1 MKFLTLGP
9 AGSNHEFVTRRYL
22 DFHGLRD
29 RASVDLV
36 PDFDRGADAVLQGA
50 ADFMVQC
57 AVHPAAM
64 STVAKCFVGLHLID
78 TFISPSQDLA
88 ILQRNDAV
96 QPTSL
101 AVMLPTLPYLD
112 RNRWPQIELVDT
124 VAEVT
129 QGVIDGKFAIG
140 LGYASAADRHP
151 EQLHVRQFVGT
162 VDDAW
167 MVYGRVRVSA
177 GELSAWRDS
186 PAAQLYRRAD

>member
-9 AGSNHEFVTRRYL
+9 AGSNHEYVTRRYL

-29 RASVDLV
+29 RAILDLV
-36 PDFDRGADAVLQGA
+36 PDFDRGADAVLQGD

-112 RNRWPQIELVDT
+112 RNRWPQIEFAET
-124 VAEVT
+124 VADVT
-129 QGVIDGKFAIG
+129 QGVIDGKYAIG
-140 LGYASAADRHP
+140 LGYAWAAERHP
-151 EQLHVRQFVGT
+151 EHLHVRQFIGT

-167 MVYGRVRVSA
+167 MVYGRVRVST

-186 PAAQLYRRAD
+186 PAAQLYRQAD